1 MKLGEIATQLII
13 DSRKL
18 TDYALNPDNPKGKDK
33 AFLFEFHLG
42 FSRDNYQKLLEQILK
57 KAPEAEAIPL
67 EKDRHGQRYQVDLN
81 IEGIHKG
88 QSEIVRTGW
97 LLELDTNTARLVT
110 LYVRKRT

>member
-1 MKLGEIATQLII
+1 MKLGKIATRLII

-33 AFLFEFHLG
+33 AFLFESHLG
-42 FSRDNYQKLLEQILK
+42 FSRDNYQKLLEQILN
-57 KAPEAEAIPL
+57 KAPEIEAIPL
-67 EKDRHGQRYQVDLN
+67 EKDRHGQRYQVDIN
-81 IEGIHKG
+81 IEGINKG

-97 LLELDTNTARLVT
+97 LLELDINTARLVT